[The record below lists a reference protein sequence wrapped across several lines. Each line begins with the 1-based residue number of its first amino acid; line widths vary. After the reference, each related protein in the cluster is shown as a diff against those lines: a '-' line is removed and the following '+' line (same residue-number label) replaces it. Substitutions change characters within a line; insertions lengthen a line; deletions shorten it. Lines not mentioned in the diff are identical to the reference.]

1 MEAIILDQIPFE
13 PNFEEAAKIVKLRPE
28 TRGAEDFKAL
38 LDTARPFARPKAM
51 FKVVPVELRGE
62 DQVVCEETIF
72 YSRIL
77 HINLSSV
84 QRAFPFV
91 VTCGIELYEWKMS
104 LDDMLTQYY
113 AEMVNAVALYSAIE
127 FFINH
132 LEKTYRL
139 GNTSSMNP
147 GSLEDWPINEQTP
160 LFELL
165 GDPEKTIGVQ
175 LMESLLMVPNQSV
188 SGIRFENEKNYTN
201 CELCPMDGCPSR
213 KALYDMDLY
222 SDRYA

>member
-1 MEAIILDQIPFE
+1 M
-13 PNFEEAAKIVKLRPE
+13 
-28 TRGAEDFKAL
+28 
-38 LDTARPFARPKAM
+38 
-51 FKVVPVELRGE
+51 
-62 DQVVCEETIF
+62 
-72 YSRIL
+72 
-77 HINLSSV
+77 
-84 QRAFPFV
+84 